1 MTRTTSSLM
10 VVALAL
16 FLVLP
21 ASAQD
26 HEHAEGHDEGQAHD
40 NTAFIEN
47 YTSDFDGASKKL
59 TDLAGAMP
67 ADMYGWR
74 PAEGIRSVSE
84 VYMHVAGANF
94 ELASALGVAMPTD
107 VPENLE
113 KDVTDKEQVL
123 EILKKSQEHV
133 HEALE
138 MVMNEDLSGEVN
150 AFGRSF
156 TRYQVLMIISGH
168 CHEHLG
174 QSIAYARSNNVTPPW
189 SEGGDGGQ

>member
-1 MTRTTSSLM
+1 MRRTTSFLM
-10 VVALAL
+10 VVVLAL

-26 HEHAEGHDEGQAHD
+26 HDHDEGQAHD

-47 YTSDFDGASKKL
+47 YTSDFNEASKKL

-74 PAEGIRSVSE
+74 PAEGIRSVSQ

-94 ELASALGVAMPTD
+94 GLASALGVAMPTD

-113 KDVTDKEQVL
+113 QDVTDKEQVL

-138 MVMNEDLSGEVN
+138 MVMNEDLGGEVS

-174 QSIAYARSNNVTPPW
+174 QSIAYGRSNNVTPPW
-189 SEGGDGGQ
+189 SGGGDGGQ

>member
-1 MTRTTSSLM
+1 MTRTTSSLI

-26 HEHAEGHDEGQAHD
+26 HDHEGQAHD

-47 YTSDFDGASKKL
+47 YTNDFDGASKKL

-94 ELASALGVAMPTD
+94 GLASALGVDMPTD

-113 KDVTDKEQVL
+113 QDVTDKDQVI
-123 EILKKSQEHV
+123 EVLKKSLEHV
-133 HEALE
+133 HKALE
-138 MVMNEDLSGEVN
+138 MVMKEDLSGEVS

-156 TRYQVLMIISGH
+156 TRYGVLMIISGH
-168 CHEHLG
+168 SHEHLG
-174 QSIAYARSNNVTPPW
+174 QSIAYGRSNNVTPPW
-189 SEGGDGGQ
+189 SGGGDGGQ

>member
-1 MTRTTSSLM
+1 MTRTTLPLM

-26 HEHAEGHDEGQAHD
+26 ND

-67 ADMYGWR
+67 ADIYGWR

-94 ELASALGVAMPTD
+94 GLASALGVAMPTD

-113 KDVTDKEQVL
+113 KEVTDKAQVL
-123 EILKKSQEHV
+123 EILMKSLEHV
-133 HEALE
+133 HMALE
-138 MVMNEDLSGEVN
+138 MVMNEDLSGEVS

-174 QSIAYARSNNVTPPW
+174 QSIAYGRSNGIAPPW
-189 SEGGDGGQ
+189 SGGGDGGQ

>member
-1 MTRTTSSLM
+1 MTRKTSFLM

-26 HEHAEGHDEGQAHD
+26 DDQAPD

-47 YTSDFDGASKKL
+47 YTNDFNEASEKL
-59 TDLAGAMP
+59 TDLAEAMP
-67 ADMYGWR
+67 ADMYGWQ

-94 ELASALGVAMPTD
+94 GLASALGVAMPTD

-113 KDVTDKEQVL
+113 QDVTDKEQVL
-123 EILKKSQEHV
+123 EILKKSLEHV
-133 HEALE
+133 HMALE
-138 MVMNEDLSGEVN
+138 MVKNEDLSGEVQ
-150 AFGRSF
+150 AFGQTF
-156 TRYQVLMIISGH
+156 TRYRVLMIISGH
-168 CHEHLG
+168 SHEHLG
-174 QSIAYARSNNVTPPW
+174 QSIAYGRSNNITPPW
-189 SEGGDGGQ
+189 SGGGQ

>member
-26 HEHAEGHDEGQAHD
+26 HDHGEGQAHD

-94 ELASALGVAMPTD
+94 GLASALGVAMPTD

-133 HEALE
+133 HQALE
-138 MVMNEDLSGEVN
+138 MVKNEDLSGEVN
-150 AFGRSF
+150 GFGHSF

-174 QSIAYARSNNVTPPW
+174 QSIAYGRSNNVTPPW
-189 SEGGDGGQ
+189 SGGGGQ

>member
-10 VVALAL
+10 VVVLAL

-26 HEHAEGHDEGQAHD
+26 DD

-47 YTSDFDGASKKL
+47 YTKDFDGASKKL

-84 VYMHVAGANF
+84 VYMHVADANF
-94 ELASALGVAMPTD
+94 GLASALGVDMPTD

-113 KDVTDKEQVL
+113 QDVTDKEQVL
-123 EILKKSQEHV
+123 EILKKSLEHV
-133 HEALE
+133 HSALE
-138 MVMNEDLSGEVN
+138 MVMHEDLGGEVQ
-150 AFGRSF
+150 AFSQTF
-156 TRYQVLMIISGH
+156 TRYGVLMIISGH
-168 CHEHLG
+168 SHEHLG
-174 QSIAYARSNNVTPPW
+174 QPIAYGRSNNVTPPW
-189 SEGGDGGQ
+189 SGGGGQ

>member
-1 MTRTTSSLM
+1 MTRTTSSLI

-26 HEHAEGHDEGQAHD
+26 HDHGEGQAHD

-47 YTSDFDGASKKL
+47 YTNDFDGASKKL

-94 ELASALGVAMPTD
+94 ALASALGVAMPTD

-113 KDVTDKEQVL
+113 QEVTDKEQVL

-150 AFGRSF
+150 AFGQEF

-174 QSIAYARSNNVTPPW
+174 QSIAYGRSNNVTPPW
-189 SEGGDGGQ
+189 SGGGDGGQ